1 MDEEIPEYLIKHYRD
16 AFDMFDK
23 DKDGI
28 INVNELAT
36 VMKSLNQDISEI
48 ELKHMIDEINP
59 EKTGCID
66 LSLFILLMH
75 RRSKESDI
83 EEDII
88 NAFRVFDKN
97 DTGIITS
104 TELRHVMTTIGD
116 KLTDEEVDA
125 MIREADIDGDGNINY
140 EEFVRTMMTR

>member
-1 MDEEIPEYLIKHYRD
+1 MDDEIPEYLLKYYRD

-28 INVNELAT
+28 VSLQELAS
-36 VMKSLNQDISEI
+36 VMRSLNQDVSEV
-48 ELKHMIDEINP
+48 ELRLIIDDVNP
-59 EKTGCID
+59 EKTGTID
-66 LSLFILLMH
+66 FAQFVFIMQK
-75 RRSKESDI
+75 RRTGDDYD
-83 EEDII
+83 EEII

-97 DTGIITS
+97 DNGIITAS
-104 TELRHVMTTIGD
+104 ELRHVLTTIGD

-140 EEFVRTMMTR
+140 EEFVRTMMAK